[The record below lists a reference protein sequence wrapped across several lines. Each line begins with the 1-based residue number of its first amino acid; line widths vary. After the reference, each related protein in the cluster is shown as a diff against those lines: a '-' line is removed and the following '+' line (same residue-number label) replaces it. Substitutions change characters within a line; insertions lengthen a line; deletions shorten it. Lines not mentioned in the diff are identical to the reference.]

1 MRLSAGGVRRG
12 ANGVVKVNSN
22 TQKRVKVLS
31 AAIGASALV
40 AVGAVGVA
48 IANEQAGTGS
58 DQQVRLAEP
67 ATTTTTPPPA
77 PATSFAAPGYT
88 ATPPKGF
95 R

>member
-1 MRLSAGGVRRG
+1 VDGPEP
-12 ANGVVKVNSN
+12 NGVVKVNSN
-22 TQKRVKVLS
+22 TQKRVKLLS

-58 DQQVRLAEP
+58 DPQIRLG
-67 ATTTTTPPPA
+67 ATATTTTPPPS
-77 PATSFAAPGYT
+77 PVTSFAVPVVT
-88 ATPPKGF
+88 ATTPAGF